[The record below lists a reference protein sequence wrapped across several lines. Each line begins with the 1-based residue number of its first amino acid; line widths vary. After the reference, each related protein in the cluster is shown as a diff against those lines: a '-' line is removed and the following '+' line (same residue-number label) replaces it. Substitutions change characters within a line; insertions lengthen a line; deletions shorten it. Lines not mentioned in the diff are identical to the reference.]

1 MEEGYVGI
9 NLLVNGISYPLVVKR
24 EEEPYYRQAARL
36 INEKLLKYKDTF
48 ATESSEKLITM
59 VAIDIAFR
67 RMKDTDL
74 SGNSRISGKLLE
86 LTKLID
92 NTIEYVTNTIVTH
105 RFTHTYRSRLSRD
118 ERNAFFIFKQKKI
131 NLLT

>member
-9 NLLVNGISYPLVVKR
+9 NLLVNGISYPLVVRR

-36 INEKLLKYKDTF
+36 INEKLLKYKDIF

-74 SGNSRISGKLLE
+74 SGTSRISGKLLE
-86 LTKLID
+86 LTKHIED
-92 NTIEYVTNTIVTH
+92 TIN
-105 RFTHTYRSRLSRD
+105 
-118 ERNAFFIFKQKKI
+118 K
-131 NLLT
+131 